1 MNKILTKY
9 VLDLTAT
16 IALDVDDNLLKERL
30 LNRGKISGRADDQ
43 SVDKILTRLNEYRK
57 KTQPLIKYY
66 EKMNK
71 FYSVSGVGEIDDI
84 SKRLIDLIEN
94 LI

>member
-1 MNKILTKY
+1 
-9 VLDLTAT
+9 
-16 IALDVDDNLLKERL
+16 
-30 LNRGKISGRADDQ
+30 
-43 SVDKILTRLNEYRK
+43 
-57 KTQPLIKYY
+57 
-66 EKMNK
+66 MNK

>member
-30 LNRGKISGRADDQ
+30 LKRGKISGRADDQ
-43 SVDKILTRLNEYRK
+43 SVQKENST
-57 KTQPLIKYY
+57 
-66 EKMNK
+66 
-71 FYSVSGVGEIDDI
+71 
-84 SKRLIDLIEN
+84 IE
-94 LI
+94 